1 MARKRDIKLD
11 EYSIGTFAYR
21 ELYNFC
27 LQYPDKKRRLAN
39 CSPRGVMG
47 ASLLQA
53 QDDCKMIEQTA
64 LKAAGGNDY
73 QCLLLGVTQDIPF
86 HYLRMLK
93 NLNAGKNS
101 FYDMRRKFFYYLAK
115 KKKII

>member
-39 CSPRGVMG
+39 CSSRGVMG
-47 ASLLQA
+47 AVLLRA
-53 QDDCKMIEQTA
+53 QDDCKLIEQTA
-64 LKAAGGNDY
+64 IEAAGGNDY
-73 QCLLLGVTQDIPF
+73 QCLLLAVTQDIPF

-93 NLNAGKNS
+93 NLSVGQH
-101 FYDMRRKFFYYLAK
+101 KFERYKRYFYYLLAK
-115 KKKII
+115 KKNIV